1 MSRRRTSI
9 AAAIGTALVLGHVL
23 WLLGGWGGTWL
34 VRAMDDLVQLGY
46 AAAAAGCCAAAA
58 VRASPRRRAHHPTT
72 SGSTAPLIR
81 REHTHATQRAEQLAW
96 VFLGVGLASW
106 AVGQA
111 IWTWY
116 QVVRGVETPFPSL
129 ADLGYLVFPVG
140 GVVALLLFA
149 RAAGTSG
156 VSRTRLVLD
165 GVLVAGSLFAVS
177 WSTAL
182 GAVLHAGSTGSLGT
196 VVSLAYPASDLVL
209 VTMAIMALLA
219 AKTTRRTPPLLVA
232 GLALM
237 GVADSAFA
245 YLTATGQYGSS
256 SVTDAGWSAAYV
268 LFGLGALTW
277 RPPETTSR
285 PVAGTDASPLPVRQ
299 ALLWPPYLPLGL
311 ACLLATYR
319 VLTRL
324 GPDPVF
330 VSTGLLVVVLFIRQ
344 LLTLAENRRLVRDV
358 AAREHELHHQAFH
371 DPLTGLA
378 NRALFTDR
386 LEHAVELQRRGR
398 GPLALL
404 YLDLDHF
411 KLVNDSLGHAAGDAL
426 LVRVAERLRGALRTS
441 DTIAR
446 LGGDE
451 FAVLIE
457 EGADESLDIAHRV
470 VNAFNATFTID
481 GQALAMRASVGLVPA
496 QPQAQSVSASQL
508 LKCGDVAMYAA
519 KRSDEP
525 LAVFDATMHD
535 SDTDERQLRLDLA
548 AAVAND
554 QIAAAYQPLV
564 AAGSGL
570 LVGVEALA
578 RWTHPTRGAVRPDRF
593 IPMAEQAGLIRSLGL
608 RMLDKALGELT
619 GWDALSERRL
629 TLAVNV
635 SAQQLVDPAFP
646 DQVTGLLDRHG
657 IGAGRLILEITEGAL
672 ISDVAPAVR
681 VARELDA
688 LGINLALDDF
698 GVGYSSLAH
707 LAGFPLKEL
716 KIDRSF
722 VEPLGRQPEHTVFL
736 SAVLQLARSLGL
748 TTIAKGVERPEQ
760 LTLLTELGCDL
771 VQGYLTGRPTDAATI
786 GKLVGSIGAGST
798 LPFPR
803 GETRD
808 SALSAT

>member
-1 MSRRRTSI
+1 MSRRQTSV
-9 AAAIGTALVLGHVL
+9 AAALGTSLVLGHVL
-23 WLLGGWGGTWL
+23 WLLGGWGGTSL
-34 VRAMDDLVQLGY
+34 VRAMDDLVQLVY
-46 AAAAAGCCAAAA
+46 AAVASACCAVAA
-58 VRASPRRRAHHPTT
+58 VRASPARRTHHRTP
-72 SGSTAPLIR
+72 SSSTARVIGR
-81 REHTHATQRAEQLAW
+81 GHAHGTRHAEQLAW
-96 VFLGVGLASW
+96 ISLGVGLASW
-106 AVGQA
+106 AAGQA
-111 IWTWY
+111 VWSWY
-116 QVVRGVETPFPSL
+116 QVVLGDETPFPSL
-129 ADLGYLVFPVG
+129 ADLGYLGFPLG
-140 GVVALLLFA
+140 GVLALLLFA

-165 GVLVAGSLFAVS
+165 GVLVAGSLFVVS

-182 GAVLHAGSTGSLGT
+182 GAVLHAGSTGWFGT

-209 VTMAIMALLA
+209 VSIAVMALLT
-219 AKTTRRTPPLLVA
+219 AKTEHPIPPLLVA

-237 GVADSAFA
+237 GGADSAFA

-256 SVTDAGWSAAYV
+256 SATDAGWSAAYV
-268 LFGLGALTW
+268 LFGLGALSW
-277 RPPETTSR
+277 RPAETR
-285 PVAGTDASPLPVRQ
+285 PVPLIGTASPLPARQ
-299 ALLWPPYLPLGL
+299 APLWPPYVPLGL

-319 VLTRL
+319 IFSRL

-330 VSTGLLVVVLFIRQ
+330 VATGVLIVVLLIRQ
-344 LLTLAENRRLVRDV
+344 LLTLAENRRLVTDV

-386 LEHAVELQRRGR
+386 LEHAVELQRRDHR
-398 GPLALL
+398 PLALI

-411 KLVNDSLGHAAGDAL
+411 KLVNDRMGHAAGDAL
-426 LVRVAERLRGALRTS
+426 LVCVAERLRGALRTS
-441 DTIAR
+441 DTVAR

-457 EGADESLDIAHRV
+457 EGADESLVTAHRV
-470 VNAFNATFTID
+470 VTAFNATFTID

-496 QPQAQSVSASQL
+496 QPDATTMSAGQL

-548 AAVAND
+548 AAVAGD
-554 QIAAAYQPLV
+554 EITAAYQPLV
-564 AAGSGL
+564 ATGSGR

-593 IPMAEQAGLIRSLGL
+593 ITMAEQAGLIRSLGL
-608 RMLDKALGELT
+608 RMLDKALAELT
-619 GWDALSERRL
+619 GWDALGEHRL
-629 TLAVNV
+629 RLAVNV

-646 DQVTGLLDRHG
+646 QQVKALLKRHG
-657 IGAGRLILEITEGAL
+657 TSADRLILEITEGAL

-681 VARELDA
+681 VAHELDA

-748 TTIAKGVERPEQ
+748 TTIAEGVERPEQ
-760 LTLLTELGCDL
+760 MALLTDLGCDL
-771 VQGYLTGRPTDAATI
+771 VQGYLTGRPTDAASI
-786 GKLVGSIGAGST
+786 AGLVGGMGADT
-798 LPFPR
+798 VLPSPR
-803 GETRD
+803 HAARS
-808 SALSAT
+808 SALTGP